1 MNILLFTAPG
11 YVEHEHEMVEAM
23 FRLGLSRLH
32 LRKPDWTEAQIDD
45 WLEALDP
52 AWLHRIVLHDYH
64 HLATAQYATDSHSVA
79 HHYPVGGVHLN
90 SRNPELLPEL
100 RHKQQAGQFTVSRSC
115 HSLSELKEAKQV
127 CDYVTLSPIYDSISK
142 EGYLSHFS
150 TEELRA
156 AAEQGLIDEQV
167 YALGGIQ
174 KACIDELCTLQFG
187 GIAVLGTVWQSPDPV
202 ESLRELLRLVY

>member
-1 MNILLFTAPG
+1 MLMQHRMNILLFTAPG
-11 YVEHEHEMVEAM
+11 YVEHEHEIVEAM
-23 FRLGLSRLH
+23 FRFGLRRLH

-52 AWLHRIVLHDYH
+52 AWLHRIILHDYH
-64 HLATAQYATDSHSVA
+64 HLASYYYQ
-79 HHYPVGGVHLN
+79 VGGVHLN

-100 RHKQQAGQFTVSRSC
+100 RSMQEKGQISVSRSC
-115 HSLSELKEAKQV
+115 HSLAELKEAKQV

-142 EGYLSHFS
+142 EGYASHFS

-156 AAEQGLIDEQV
+156 AAEQGLIDNQV

-174 KACIDELCTLQFG
+174 KACIDELRTLQFG
-187 GIAVLGTVWQSPDPV
+187 GIAVLGSVWQSPDPV
-202 ESLRELLRLVY
+202 ESFRELLQVL